1 MFCSKYTIFFL
12 EYQQKG
18 NRKMNELEIKKVPF
32 MGTELMAAR
41 DADGQ
46 IWAGVS
52 YICRGIGLSEDQKR
66 YQTKFVQSEEVLK
79 EGCVK
84 FDTGVFDP
92 NNATIAIKLDYIPLW
107 LAKISIT
114 PTMKE
119 ERPELAATLKEYQLK
134 AKDVLAA
141 AFLFQ
146 KKKPAKQELNIETEA
161 KLNNSR
167 ARMAAEWRKLADMVP
182 VPEYQKICAHY
193 ASTALAGKPVLP
205 LPETKEHTYT
215 AEEVGKML
223 GVSGNKI
230 GRIANKNHLKTPEYG
245 VEVWDKSRSS
255 SKQVPAWR
263 YNQKGIDRIKE
274 ILS

>member
-1 MFCSKYTIFFL
+1 
-12 EYQQKG
+12 
-18 NRKMNELEIKKVPF
+18 MNELEIKKVPF
-32 MGTELMAAR
+32 MGAELMAAR

-141 AFLFQ
+141 AFIPNWQYGGASKELQAIFMLDTRTMKHEERITALEDNMVIDYAQ
-146 KKKPAKQELNIETEA
+146 QRTLATMVNKTVIDALGGANSPAYQDKSVRGKAYSECNHDIQNWFRV
-161 KLNNSR
+161 NSR
-167 ARMAAEWRKLADMVP
+167 NNIPRKRFDDAVDYIEHWRP
-182 VPEYQKICAHY
+182 
-193 ASTALAGKPVLP
+193 STNMS
-205 LPETKEHTYT
+205 
-215 AEEVGKML
+215 ML
-223 GVSGNKI
+223 I
-230 GRIANKNHLKTPEYG
+230 QQANEQT
-245 VEVWDKSRSS
+245 
-255 SKQVPAWR
+255 QF
-263 YNQKGIDRIKE
+263 
-274 ILS
+274 